1 MTFLLF
7 FLSGFFTGMGF
18 LFRYLNQYAN
28 WLNWVG
34 LGAWI
39 VAGLF
44 VIWAI
49 VSVFQWLAERR
60 RRKAQLWHRRYVD
73 LAAAQNTRKIILEL
87 PQAPKEPQTP
97 KLLPYVSYQYTPPL
111 AVKKN
116 KGNRRNGKR

>member
-18 LFRYLNQYAN
+18 LFRYLNQYAD

-73 LAAAQNTRKIILEL
+73 LAAAQNTQKIILEI

-97 KLLPYVSYQYTPPL
+97 YIYLPSNT
-111 AVKKN
+111 N
-116 KGNRRNGKR
+116 KGKRNNGKR

>member
-18 LFRYLNQYAN
+18 LFRYLNQYAD

-39 VAGLF
+39 VAVVFF
-44 VIWAI
+44 VWTI
-49 VSVFQWLAERR
+49 VSIFQTIKENR

-87 PQAPKEPQTP
+87 PQNQKESQTP